1 MNIENLHNY
10 QLIAINHEIENPF
23 CGVFLDMGLGK
34 TVSTLTAVDKLLFEY
49 LDVSKV
55 LVIGTKRVAEEVW
68 NAEIENWE
76 HLRHLRISVIAG
88 TQSQRKAAL
97 AEDADVY
104 TIGRDNVAWLCGLY
118 GGLTLPFDTLVIDES
133 SSFKN
138 QNSVRFKAL
147 RKVAPSFK
155 RVILLTG
162 TPAPN
167 GLIDLWPQM
176 YLLDQG
182 QRLGKTITYYRDE
195 FFIRNRSG
203 FGYKLRESSEKRI
216 HERISDICLSM
227 KATDYLDMPELVE
240 NVVKINFPKAL
251 KDKYK
256 EFERERVLEIVGE
269 DRSGEVTAANA
280 AALCNKLLQFANG
293 AVYDEEREVH
303 KIHDL
308 KLDALEEI
316 IENNNGKP
324 VLVAWAYQHDRDR
337 ILERLKKYKPVEF
350 KTAKHSRDWNAGRIQ
365 VLLMHPASGG
375 HGLNLQAGGNTLVW
389 FGLTWSL
396 ELYKQ
401 LIARLWR
408 QGQKAGTVVI
418 HLLVISGTWDVR
430 VMKRIKERD
439 QTQETLLAAVKAKI
453 KQFTK

>member
-1 MNIENLHNY
+1 
-10 QLIAINHEIENPF
+10 
-23 CGVFLDMGLGK
+23 
-34 TVSTLTAVDKLLFEY
+34 
-49 LDVSKV
+49 

-68 NAEIENWE
+68 SAEVENWE
-76 HLRHLRISVIAG
+76 HVKHLRIVTISG
-88 TQSQRKAAL
+88 TTAQRKAAL

-104 TIGRDNVAWLCGLY
+104 TIGRDNIAWLCGLY
-118 GGLTLPFDTLVIDES
+118 GGLKLPFDMLVIDES

-155 RVILLTG
+155 RVVLLTG

-167 GLIDLWPQM
+167 GLLDLWPQI

-195 FFIRNRSG
+195 YFIRNRSG
-203 FGYKLRESSEKRI
+203 FGYNIRDSSEDRIIKRI
-216 HERISDICLSM
+216 GDICLSM
-227 KATDYLDMPELVE
+227 KATDYLDMPDKIE
-240 NVVKINFPKAL
+240 NVVSINLPEDLRKRYR
-251 KDKYK
+251 D
-256 EFERERVLEIVGE
+256 FERERILDIVGE
-269 DRSGEVTAANA
+269 DGHGEVTAPNA

-293 AVYDEEREVH
+293 AVYDEDRVVH
-303 KIHDL
+303 EIHDL
-308 KLDALEEI
+308 KLDAIEEI

-324 VLVAWAYQHDRDR
+324 VLIAWAYQHDRDR
-337 ILERLKKYKPVEF
+337 LLKRLKKYKPVQF
-350 KTAKHSRDWNAGRIQ
+350 KTAKHSKQWNAGEIQ

-396 ELYKQ
+396 ELYQQ

-408 QGQKAGTVVI
+408 QGQTANSVVI
-418 HLLVISGTWDVR
+418 HLLVAAGTWDTK
-430 VMKRIKERD
+430 VMKRLKEKD
-439 QTQETLLAAVKAKI
+439 ETQETLLQAVKAKI
-453 KQFTK
+453 NHFLKTTK